1 MLLKSTITFFGTRPG
16 RIGTGPAGGGNPLND
31 LTRFVSEEDI
41 AKSYGEFLK
50 EYPGYRNTEDLDEMR
65 AKEYSRLDDQ
75 GHIYLD
81 YTGGGLYADKQI
93 RQHSDFL
100 MGNVLGNP
108 HSSNP
113 TSAFTT
119 GKVEE
124 CRKRILEFF
133 NASPEEYIP
142 IFTSN
147 ASQALKLVGE
157 SYPFR
162 TGDQLLLSFDNHN
175 SVLGIREYDKA
186 HGAVTRYV
194 PIIPPDLRIS
204 QSVLEEYLDGKD
216 VAENGLFAFPA
227 QSNFS
232 GVQYPLEWIALAKSR
247 GWDVL
252 LDAAA
257 FVPTNRLDLGI
268 WKPDFVTISF
278 YKMFGYPTGVG
289 CLIARRDALEKLHRP
304 WFAGGTITVVSV
316 QADQFYLAPGAEG
329 FEDGTLDYANLP
341 AVCVGLDHLDSIG
354 MDTIHERVE
363 CLSHWLITNLIA
375 LKHGNGNSVVRLYGP
390 TERDMRGGS
399 VTFNIYDKNGVVI
412 DHQVVEKKANEWK
425 ISLRTGCF
433 CNPGAG
439 ELALGLSREEMI
451 TCMQGSESR
460 MTIEQFRQCIDGKST
475 GAVRVSTGLVSN
487 FRDVRLSLELIRQ
500 FVQ

>member
-1 MLLKSTITFFGTRPG
+1 MNDVRCSISED
-16 RIGTGPAGGGNPLND
+16 RIKTD
-31 LTRFVSEEDI
+31 YE
-41 AKSYGEFLK
+41 EFLDR
-50 EYPGYRNTEDLDEMR
+50 YPAYRSTTSLDEFR
-65 AKEYSRLDDQ
+65 RSEYSRLDAE

-81 YTGGGLYADKQI
+81 YTGGGLYADRQI
-93 RQHSDFL
+93 RRHSEFL
-100 MGNVLGNP
+100 LGNVLGNP

-119 GKVEE
+119 RKVEDT
-124 CRKRILEFF
+124 RKRVLEFF
-133 NASPEEYIP
+133 NASPDEYVP
-142 IFTSN
+142 VFTSN

-162 TGDQLLLSFDNHN
+162 NGDQLLLSFDNHN
-175 SVLGIREYDKA
+175 SVLGIREFDKA

-194 PIIPPDLRIS
+194 PVIPPDLRIN

-216 VAENGLFAFPA
+216 AAENGLFAFPA

-232 GVQYPLEWIALAKSR
+232 GVQYPLEWIELAKSR

-257 FVPTNRLDLGI
+257 FVPTNRLDLTE
-268 WKPDFVTISF
+268 WNPDFVTISF
-278 YKMFGYPTGVG
+278 YKMFGYPTGIG
-289 CLIARRDALEKLHRP
+289 CLLARREALEKLHRP

-329 FEDGTLDYANLP
+329 FEDGTLDSANLP
-341 AVCVGLDHLDSIG
+341 AVSVGLDYLESVG
-354 MDTIHERVE
+354 MDTIHERVG
-363 CLSHWLITNLIA
+363 CLSHWLITNLLE
-375 LKHGNGNSVVRLYGP
+375 LKHGNGKAVVRLYGP
-390 TERDMRGGS
+390 TEREMRGGS
-399 VTFNIYDKNGVVI
+399 VTINIYDREGVVI
-412 DHQVVEKKANEWK
+412 DHQIVEKKANEWK

-439 ELALGLSREEMI
+439 ELALGLSKDEMI
-451 TCMQGSESR
+451 TCMHGPESR
-460 MTIEQFRQCIDGKST
+460 MTIDEFRQCIDGKST

-487 FRDVRLSLELIRQ
+487 FRDVRLFLELVRQ

>member
-1 MLLKSTITFFGTRPG
+1 MNDSTKH
-16 RIGTGPAGGGNPLND
+16 
-31 LTRFVSEEDI
+31 VSEEEI
-41 AKSYGEFLK
+41 AISYREFLK
-50 EYPGYRNTEDLDEMR
+50 EYPEYRNTDKLDELR
-65 AKEYSRLDDQ
+65 VKEFSRLDSQ

-81 YTGGGLYADKQI
+81 YTGGGLYADSQI
-93 RQHSDFL
+93 RRHSEFL
-100 MGNVLGNP
+100 IGNVLGNP

-113 TSAFTT
+113 TSTFTT
-119 GKVEE
+119 RKVEE
-124 CRKRILEFF
+124 CRKRVLEFF
-133 NASPEEYIP
+133 NASPDEYVP
-142 IFTSN
+142 VFTAN

-162 TGDQLLLSFDNHN
+162 NGDQLLLSFDNHN
-175 SVLGIREYDKA
+175 SVLGIREFDKT

-194 PIIPPDLRIS
+194 PVIPPDLRIN
-204 QSVLEEYLDGKD
+204 QTVLEEYLDGKD
-216 VAENGLFAFPA
+216 ASENGLFAYPA

-232 GVQYPLEWIALAKSR
+232 GVQYPLEWIELAKSR

-257 FVPTNRLDLGI
+257 FVPTNRLDLSV
-268 WKPDFVTISF
+268 WNPDFVTISF

-289 CLIARRDALEKLHRP
+289 CLIARREALEKLHRP

-341 AVCVGLDHLDSIG
+341 AICVGLEHLESVGIEY
-354 MDTIHERVE
+354 IHERVG
-363 CLSHWLITNLIA
+363 CLSHWLIMNLLG
-375 LKHGNGNSVVRLYGP
+375 LKHGNGKSVVRLYGP
-390 TERDMRGGS
+390 TERKMRGGS
-399 VTFNIYDKNGVVI
+399 VTINIYDREGTVI
-412 DHQVVEKKANEWK
+412 DHQLVEKKANEWK

-439 ELALGLSREEMI
+439 ELALGLSKDEMI
-451 TCMQGSESR
+451 TCMQGPESR
-460 MTIEQFRQCIDGKST
+460 MTIDEFRQCIDGKST
-475 GAVRVSTGLVSN
+475 GAVRVSTGIASN
-487 FRDVRLSLELIRQ
+487 FRDVRLFLELVRQ

>member
-1 MLLKSTITFFGTRPG
+1 M
-16 RIGTGPAGGGNPLND
+16 ND
-31 LTRFVSEEDI
+31 VRRSISEDKI
-41 AKSYGEFLK
+41 KADYGEFLDR
-50 EYPGYRNTEDLDEMR
+50 YPAYGSTTALDELR
-65 AKEYSRLDDQ
+65 KSEYSRLDAQ
-75 GHIYLD
+75 EHIYLD
-81 YTGGGLYADKQI
+81 YTGGGLYADRQI
-93 RQHSDFL
+93 RQHSEFL

-113 TSAFTT
+113 TSTFTT
-119 GKVEE
+119 LRVED
-124 CRKRILEFF
+124 CRRRVLEFF
-133 NASPEEYIP
+133 NASPDEYVP
-142 IFTSN
+142 IFTAN

-162 TGDQLLLSFDNHN
+162 NGDQLLLSFDNHN
-175 SVLGIREYDKA
+175 SVLGIREFDKA

-194 PIIPPDLRIS
+194 PVIPPDLRIS
-204 QSVLEEYLDGKD
+204 QPVLEEYLDGKD
-216 VAENGLFAFPA
+216 PSENGLFAFPA

-232 GVQYPLEWIALAKSR
+232 GVQYPLEWIELAKSR

-257 FVPTNRLDLGI
+257 FVPTNRLDLTE
-268 WKPDFVTISF
+268 WHPDFVTISF
-278 YKMFGYPTGVG
+278 YKMFGYPTGIG
-289 CLIARRDALEKLHRP
+289 CLLARREALEKLHRP

-341 AVCVGLDHLDSIG
+341 AVSVGLDHLESVG
-354 MDTIHERVE
+354 MDIIHERVG
-363 CLSHWLITNLIA
+363 CLSHWLIANLLE
-375 LKHGNGNSVVRLYGP
+375 LKHGNGKSVVRLYGP
-390 TERDMRGGS
+390 TEREMRGGS
-399 VTFNIYDKNGVVI
+399 VTINIYDREGVVI

-439 ELALGLSREEMI
+439 ELALGLSKNEMI
-451 TCMQGSESR
+451 TCMHGPESR
-460 MTIEQFRQCIDGKST
+460 MTVDEFRQCIDGKST

-487 FRDVRLSLELIRQ
+487 FRDVRLFLELVRQ
-500 FVQ
+500 FIQ